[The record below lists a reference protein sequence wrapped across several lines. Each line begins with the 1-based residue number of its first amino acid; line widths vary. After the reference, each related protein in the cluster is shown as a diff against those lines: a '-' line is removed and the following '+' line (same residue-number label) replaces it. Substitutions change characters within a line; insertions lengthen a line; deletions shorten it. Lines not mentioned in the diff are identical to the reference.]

1 MYWDNQPDKYKTIVH
16 PDPYFFVQGAHY
28 DIYTQRCTEEHR
40 MDWENKLDRLY
51 FRGALTGDPFNEN
64 GEPQGRYKLLQMSI
78 KHPEDIWT
86 GFTTF

>member
-1 MYWDNQPDKYKTIVH
+1 
-16 PDPYFFVQGAHY
+16 
-28 DIYTQRCTEEHR
+28 
-40 MDWENKLDRLY
+40 MDWENKQDKLY

-64 GEPQGRYKLLQMSI
+64 GEPKGRYKLLQMSI